1 MAFYIN
7 FINAQSTLDEDCHG
21 EESEL
26 LDINSPT
33 PFTGKII
40 KSSVRISNVS

>member
-1 MAFYIN
+1 MALRIN
-7 FINAQSTLDEDCHG
+7 LINAQSTLNGDCHG

-26 LDINSPT
+26 SDIDSPN
-33 PFTGKII
+33 PVKGKMQ

>member
-1 MAFYIN
+1 MAILIN
-7 FINAQSTLDEDCHG
+7 FINAQPTLNEDCQG

-26 LDINSPT
+26 LDVNSPT
-33 PFTGKII
+33 PFKSKII